1 MHIDDP
7 DDPRVADYRAAVRDR
22 APGLFLCEGRF
33 VVSRLLAAP
42 RFRARS
48 ILATP
53 RALDDLREAL
63 GSTPPPIFLASTAT
77 MRAIFGFKFHR
88 GCLALGERPAR
99 LDSAESVIGPAPASG
114 EDPTAAP
121 RLVVGLDDVSDP
133 DNVGAVFRNAAAFGA
148 AGVLLS
154 AGSADPLYRK
164 TLRVSMA
171 ATLSVPFARTE
182 WTATLDALREGGYT
196 LAALTPDRDAE
207 PIDRAAPRLA
217 RGRVALIVGAE
228 GYGLGAESRA
238 RADVCVRIP
247 MAAGIDSLNVATA
260 CGIALHR
267 LAGGI
272 TGGEP

>member
-1 MHIDDP
+1 MNIDDP
-7 DDPRVADYRAAVRDR
+7 DDPRVADYRAAFRDR
-22 APGLFLCEGRF
+22 ASDLFLCEGRF

-42 RFRARS
+42 RFRTRS

-53 RALDDLREAL
+53 RALDDLRAAL
-63 GSTPPPIFLASTAT
+63 GPVAPPVFLASTAT

-99 LDSAESVIGPAPASG
+99 LDAPESVIEGGPPVVAG
-114 EDPTAAP
+114 EPNAP
-121 RLVVGLDDVSDP
+121 RLVIGLDEVSDP
-133 DNVGAVFRNAAAFGA
+133 DNVGAIFRNAAAFGA

-164 TLRVSMA
+164 TIRVSMA
-171 ATLSVPFARTE
+171 ATLSIPFARTG
-182 WTATLDALREGGYT
+182 WPAALDALRGAGYT
-196 LAALTPDRDAE
+196 LVALTPDRAAD
-207 PIDRAAPRLA
+207 PIGRAAPRLA
-217 RGRVALIVGAE
+217 AQRLALIVGAE
-228 GYGLGAESRA
+228 GSGLGRQSRE

-247 MAAGIDSLNVATA
+247 MASGVDSLNVATA

-272 TGGEP
+272 MGEP